1 MNILPSNTTVSL
13 PNSPLKIWFRE
24 IWALSVFCLLMSATA
39 LNAEIIVSELMYHPA
54 GESLEDGTEPLEF
67 IELTNIGPDVIQLEN
82 YRFTQGIDF
91 VFPAGTSLQA
101 GSYLVIAKDAAASS
115 QHYGIQNV
123 IGGYTGQLSNAGE
136 TIRLVDPLGETV
148 LRFRYGTV
156 GAWPASTD
164 GAGHSLVLKDFALD
178 NDLASSWRSSREMGG
193 SPGMAEPSGNEGNLQ
208 RTLIQ
213 KGARGFY
220 FKGVRE
226 PSNGNIDW
234 AKPDFEMSNAWLSG
248 RTGFGYSNNAAEA
261 SHLTTIL
268 NDMRNNYVSVYARV
282 PFQLN
287 ASDLERVESLQL
299 TMNYDDSFVVYL
311 NGVRVGA
318 EGVNG
323 NPPPFN
329 QTSIAGTDYDPQTI
343 DLTARQN
350 LLLAGQNWL
359 AIQGHNVGIG
369 NSSDFVMAPELNL
382 TLKQLPTLD
391 EQQRSIVVN
400 EVFTNGSATSD
411 YVELYNPNET
421 DVDVSGMWL
430 SDKPDPLMLYQ
441 IPAGSL
447 IPAGGFLVVEAGVEQ
462 TGFGLSS
469 QGESVFLTL
478 EDGSAVVD
486 SYAFG
491 PLETD
496 LALGRFPDGQ
506 GQWFYQNAGTPGQ
519 PNERHRYGAVILNEV
534 MYNPQLNE
542 NAEYIELRNITNE
555 EVSIGNWSFAGVN
568 FKFPSAVSIVG
579 GSSQLLAND
588 AEAVANEYGISASL
602 IDEVFRG
609 RLRNGGETLG
619 LLNAFD
625 VAVDWI
631 EFSDS
636 APWPVTAD
644 GLGSSI
650 ERACWDDR
658 INVAGQWFGSPI
670 GMPSPGHPNFLNDC
684 PPDTPEMV
692 VISEFLYHA
701 GTDTEDESLYEFIKL
716 QNVSNQTV
724 DLGGW
729 AIAGS
734 VFYLF
739 PDQTSLPSGQHLTV
753 AVSPEHLSREF
764 NFGGRLLAEPLA
776 GDLPNGG
783 GEVVLIRRDGRLT
796 DRVCYDDDF
805 PWPSLADGMPGH
817 PKLGYSLRRNC
828 DMESG
833 ELPGNWSAVDSPTP
847 HMPNSEW
854 DCGLLSGPQS
864 INVNPTMVIAGT
876 TPTIT
881 VQWPPSARL
890 DAIQA
895 VTLEYFVDDHERE
908 NETIS
913 QLVMR
918 PEVDEQG
925 AELRERYSA
934 TLPAFDVNSVVR
946 YRVRLQMDNGQSVLS
961 PNADRD
967 AFEWHGYFVD
977 PQVSTNQPNQYH
989 LFLSS
994 ANWRRL
1000 HTWTNAGRVSG
1011 GQPNPTWNNEVPAT
1025 FVSMGQV
1032 FDVTVRHQG
1041 SRWNRRNGS
1050 NIDFDCP
1057 SHQNGSAQ
1065 VRSWRIRFPSYRNW
1079 HGLDIIHLQKQSGW
1093 PQRVSFKMFE
1103 LAGVPAPHT
1112 SWSDLRI
1119 NGCQFNRDAFQI
1131 ERPGRDLVD
1140 RWYDEV
1146 GDLFK
1151 SQGYTG
1157 DEGPWSWGDARLI
1170 RGTRNGFS
1178 ESDRYEYTFNRK
1190 THGWK
1195 NEPGDGRPDIVEPM
1209 IEALHAAR
1217 NRGPQALRQWLAD
1230 NFDVEQTLRYICTIN
1245 YVGTFD
1251 DMFQNH
1257 FLYRKV
1263 EDGKWCMFPWD
1274 MDNTLDSGGQFSAWN
1289 ANPFRGAEER
1299 RIGNVGNRSG
1309 WWNRI
1314 KDSFFI
1320 AYEQEF
1326 LAMFHQL
1333 NNTVHSPENL
1343 RPVIEAIAAEG
1354 GRSSNVNSL
1363 MNHIQRR
1370 HDYLNGFIEPR
1381 LSPPS
1386 LALSFD
1392 RGNIVIHWAEG
1403 RTDVTLEAALDLSG
1417 PWQPVVE
1424 GQSVRQDSP
1433 TSYTILPNQRQ
1444 AFFRLTR

>member
-1 MNILPSNTTVSL
+1 MI
-13 PNSPLKIWFRE
+13 
-24 IWALSVFCLLMSATA
+24 AGLLMTTFWVRADLVVT
-39 LNAEIIVSELMYHPA
+39 ELMYHPA
-54 GESLEDGTEPLEF
+54 GEPLEDGTEPLEF
-67 IELTNIGPDVIQLEN
+67 IEITNTGASVIDFEN
-82 YRFTQGIDF
+82 YQFTQGVEF
-91 VFPAGTSLQA
+91 VFPGGTSLQP
-101 GSYLVIAKDAAASS
+101 GSYLVIARDSTAVR

-123 IGGYTGQLSNAGE
+123 VGNYTGQLSNAGE
-136 TIRLVDPLGETV
+136 TIRLEDPLGATV
-148 LRFRYGTV
+148 FRFRYGTA
-156 GAWPASTD
+156 GAWPASPD
-164 GAGHSLVLKDFALD
+164 GAGHSLVLKDPALD
-178 NDLASSWRSSREMGG
+178 NDLSSSWQSSRAIGG
-193 SPGMAEPSGNEGNLQ
+193 SAGAAEPAGNEGNLQ
-208 RTLIQ
+208 RMLIQ
-213 KGARGFY
+213 KGARGSY
-220 FKGVRE
+220 FKGVEE
-226 PSNGNIDW
+226 PSNGNTDW
-234 AKPDFEMSNAWLSG
+234 AKPAFETDDAWLSG

-287 ASDLERVESLQL
+287 ASDLERLESLQL

-323 NPPPFN
+323 NPPAFN
-329 QTSIAGTDYDPQTI
+329 QTSNAGSDYDPQTI
-343 DLTARQN
+343 DLTSRKN
-350 LLLAGQNWL
+350 LLVSGSNWL

-369 NSSDFVMAPELNL
+369 NSSDFVLAPELNL

-391 EQQRSIVVN
+391 EQQRAVVIN
-400 EVFTNGSATSD
+400 EVFTNGSVSSD
-411 YVELYNPNET
+411 YVELYNPT
-421 DVDVSGMWL
+421 DTLVDVGGMWL

-441 IPAGSL
+441 INAGTS
-447 IPAGGFLVVEAGVEQ
+447 IPAKGFLIIEAGVDK

-469 QGESVFLTL
+469 QGESVFLSS
-478 EDGSAVVD
+478 EDGSYVAA

-496 LALGRFPDGQ
+496 VSLARFPDG
-506 GQWFYQNAGTPGQ
+506 GNQWYYQNTSTPGQ
-519 PNERHRYGAVILNEV
+519 ANQRNRNGSLLLNEV
-534 MYNPQLNE
+534 MYNPQLNG
-542 NAEYIELRNITNE
+542 NAEYIEIRNISNE
-555 EVSIGNWSFAGVN
+555 EVSIGNWSLAGVN
-568 FKFPSAVSIVG
+568 FQFPAAASMVG
-579 GSSQLLAND
+579 NGLHLLASN
-588 AEAVANEYGISASL
+588 AEAVAGEFGINTAQV
-602 IDEVFRG
+602 DDVFRG
-609 RLRNGGETLG
+609 RLRNSGETLG

-631 EFSDS
+631 DFLDS

-658 INVAGQWFGSPI
+658 IDLAGQWFGSPI
-670 GMPSPGHPNFLNDC
+670 GMPSPGSPNFLNDC
-684 PPDTPEMV
+684 PPEIPEMI

-716 QNVSNQTV
+716 QNVSDQSV

-739 PDQTSLPSGQHLTV
+739 PDETLLPAGEHLTV
-753 AVSPEHLSREF
+753 AVSPGHLGAEF
-764 NFGGRLLAEPLA
+764 NFGDSLLSEPLI
-776 GDLPNGG
+776 GTLPNGG
-783 GEVVLIRRDGRLT
+783 GEIALIRQDGRLT

-805 PWPSLADGMPGH
+805 PWPSLADGMEGH

-833 ELPGNWSAVDSPTP
+833 ELPGNWAAIKAPMP
-847 HMPNSEW
+847 HMVNQDW
-854 DCGLLSGPQS
+854 DCGLLNGPQS
-864 INVNPTMVIAGT
+864 IAVSPATVLASTMPVIS
-876 TPTIT
+876 
-881 VQWPPSARL
+881 VQWPSAARL
-890 DAIQA
+890 DTIQN
-895 VTLEYFVDDHERE
+895 VVIEFFVDDHETE

-913 QLVMR
+913 ELVMR
-918 PEVDEQG
+918 PDVNAQG
-925 AELRERYSA
+925 GELREQFTV
-934 TLPAFDVNSVVR
+934 TLPAFPANSVVR
-946 YRVRLQMDNGQSVLS
+946 YRIRLQLDGGQNILS
-961 PNADRD
+961 PSPERD
-967 AFEWHGYFVD
+967 SFEWHAYFVD
-977 PQVSTNQPNQYH
+977 PEVSTNQPNQYH

-1011 GQPNPTWNNEVPAT
+1011 SQPNPTWNNEVPAT

-1041 SRWNRRNGS
+1041 SRWNRRGGS

-1079 HGLDIIHLQKQSGW
+1079 DGLDIIHLQKQSGW
-1093 PQRVSFKMFE
+1093 PQRISFKMFE
-1103 LAGVPAPHT
+1103 LAGVPAPRT
-1112 SWSDLRI
+1112 SWADLRI

-1131 ERPGRDLVD
+1131 ERPGKDLVD

-1151 SQGYTG
+1151 SQGFTG

-1170 RGTRNGFS
+1170 RGTRNRFS

-1190 THGWK
+1190 TLGWK
-1195 NEPGDGRPDIVEPM
+1195 NQPGDGKPDIVEPM

-1217 NRGPQALRQWLAD
+1217 GRGRQALRQWLSE
-1230 NFDVEQTLRYICTIN
+1230 NFDVDQTLRYICTIN

-1257 FLYRKV
+1257 FLYRKA
-1263 EDGKWCMFPWD
+1263 EDNKWCMLPWD
-1274 MDNTLDSGGQFSAWN
+1274 MDNTLGGAFGQWN

-1299 RIGNVGNRSG
+1299 RTGDVGNRSG

-1326 LAMFHQL
+1326 LTMFHQL

-1354 GRSSNVNSL
+1354 GRGGNVNSL
-1363 MNHIQRR
+1363 MSHIQRR

-1381 LSPPS
+1381 LTPPS
-1386 LALSFD
+1386 LTLSVD
-1392 RGNIVIHWAEG
+1392 DGTIVLQWAEG
-1403 RTDVTLEAALDLSG
+1403 RTDFTLEAAASLAG
-1417 PWQPVVE
+1417 PWLPVSE
-1424 GQSVRQDSP
+1424 GQNVRQD
-1433 TSYTILPNQRQ
+1433 TSTSFTVLPNQAQ
-1444 AFFRLTR
+1444 SFFRLSR